1 MKKKKD
7 FITKKIKIPKGYKA
21 SELISD
27 DDSGVM
33 VFDKKKKKSHLAY
46 DYLPKE
52 KWSKKDKK

>member
-27 DDSGVM
+27 DDSGVI
-33 VFDKKKKKSHLAY
+33 VFDKKKKGKNE
-46 DYLPKE
+46 PKN
-52 KWSKKDKK
+52 KTNH

>member
-27 DDSGVM
+27 NDSGVI
-33 VFDKKKKKSHLAY
+33 VFDKKKKGGKNGS
-46 DYLPKE
+46 
-52 KWSKKDKK
+52 